1 MSFGVVWKN
10 DAEKNYMPR
19 RFELHAELEELHAEK
34 NYMPR
39 RFELHAELEELHAEK
54 ICHFPIRM
62 AYAVPRN
69 AVGG

>member
-19 RFELHAELEELHAEK
+19 RFELHAELEELDAEK

-39 RFELHAELEELHAEK
+39 R
-54 ICHFPIRM
+54 
-62 AYAVPRN
+62 YAIFL
-69 AVGG
+69 